1 MAIESNLVAVV
12 VVVATGD
19 GDLRGIV
26 GAGVL
31 VSGDEGF
38 GKVEGG
44 GGTGVG
50 EEEDVLACEG
60 LVLSS
65 VFFLVIGESPQ
76 GGGGY
81 IHFMQPPQPMKC
93 RKSPREFLRESDP
106 LRERRSLLL
115 LEPECGM

>member
-1 MAIESNLVAVV
+1 MAIESNLVTVV
-12 VVVATGD
+12 VVIATGD

-26 GAGVL
+26 GTGVL

-65 VFFLVIGESPQ
+65 VFFWVIGESPP
-76 GGGGY
+76 GGY

-93 RKSPREFLRESDP
+93 RKPPREFLRESDP
-106 LRERRSLLL
+106 LRERRPLLL
-115 LEPECGM
+115 LEPKCGM